1 MADAEHTREFRIFF
15 NRFFFS
21 YFILIIICTEICG
34 QNPVSGSDHVE
45 FLVKLYLPL
54 FIPSVARI
62 ACYSAQTLQ
71 SGNHCHS
78 RRTIFCLVLFGFK
91 IVKMA
96 NKKTRGPDKAKTNT
110 DNIVVKK
117 QEDAPDIVKQPPVF
131 TDDSRY
137 SIFSNNQNV

>member
-1 MADAEHTREFRIFF
+1 VATIAIADEQFSV
-15 NRFFFS
+15 FFS
-21 YFILIIICTEICG
+21 
-34 QNPVSGSDHVE
+34 
-45 FLVKLYLPL
+45 
-54 FIPSVARI
+54 
-62 ACYSAQTLQ
+62 
-71 SGNHCHS
+71 
-78 RRTIFCLVLFGFK
+78 FGFK

-110 DNIVVKK
+110 DNIVVKR